1 MHFSGFPE
9 SLKSQIVATMR
20 PPPNILGL
28 LQTSRFELLGGWNV
42 CSTIQ
47 QIVMLQKRQLELL
60 IFNQGIPISVPY
72 SNKTPF

>member
-9 SLKSQIVATMR
+9 SLKSQIVATMG

-42 CSTIQ
+42 CLMDG
-47 QIVMLQKRQLELL
+47 QI
-60 IFNQGIPISVPY
+60 
-72 SNKTPF
+72 